1 MNSAL
6 HTKLIN
12 RHPVLDTG
20 AHFSAFVPDLAVQ
33 SGTPC
38 QARGDGFFGS
48 GSSQIVAL
56 R

>member
-1 MNSAL
+1 MTPAL
-6 HTKLIN
+6 HANLLN
-12 RHPVLDTG
+12 RRPVLDTG
-20 AHFSAFVPDLAVQ
+20 PRFSAFVPDLAVQ

-48 GSSQIVAL
+48 GSSQIVAV